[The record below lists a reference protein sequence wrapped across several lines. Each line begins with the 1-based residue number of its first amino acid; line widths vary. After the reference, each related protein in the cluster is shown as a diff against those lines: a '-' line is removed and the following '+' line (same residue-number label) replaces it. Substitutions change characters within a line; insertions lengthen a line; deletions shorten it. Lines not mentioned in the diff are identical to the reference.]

1 MEAAVVEERSRKK
14 REKKTTS
21 QLSPVVDG
29 DSEQQKP
36 GETSLGKII
45 DMPTSVHKLVIIAT

>member
-1 MEAAVVEERSRKK
+1 MEAAVVEERSKKK
-14 REKKTTS
+14 RKKKTTS
-21 QLSPVVDG
+21 QLSPVADG

-45 DMPTSVHKLVIIAT
+45 DMPTSVHNLVIIAT